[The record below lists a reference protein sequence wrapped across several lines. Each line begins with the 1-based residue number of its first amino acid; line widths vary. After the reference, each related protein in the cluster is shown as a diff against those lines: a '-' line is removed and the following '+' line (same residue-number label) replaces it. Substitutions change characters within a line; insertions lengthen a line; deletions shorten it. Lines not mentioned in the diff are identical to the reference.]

1 MACSTVGSGVFD
13 IEEIYKRDD
22 KFGEIDSENIEIYK
36 NIVNELLDWVNSYT
50 SKNKDYDHKKLKMD
64 FSRKYQSL
72 SNSSGIYVKKS
83 ILVYFYRK
91 MIEQNNLK
99 VNNLF
104 WSLIQKRP
112 SRNIDGITS
121 ITLLTSPKP
130 TYSTEKIHD
139 NGFVEVTNHEQS
151 FSCKH
156 NCYFCPNEPGQPRS
170 YLKKEPA
177 VARANRNEF
186 DACRQMLDRMDS
198 LLCCGH
204 EIDKLE
210 IIIEGGTYT
219 EYPEEYLEI
228 FHRDIIYSANTY
240 FDKEKREPLTIAE
253 EIKINAT
260 ARVRIIGIC
269 IETRPDAIGE
279 TKDGIP
285 WVRKFRE
292 WGVTRVQLGIQTT
305 NDEILKKINRG
316 HTVEDSIRAI
326 AILKDNCYK
335 IDIHLM
341 PDLPGATPEID
352 RKMFRDIFKTPYFQP
367 DQLKFYPCEVTP
379 WTMIKKWNDEGKY
392 TPYADTNEREM
403 IDVVKYGMLLC
414 NPWQRLVR
422 VIRDI
427 PKSYIQAGNPYPNL
441 RQMIDDELEK
451 EGTPCKCLR
460 TRSIGRNPEYLNKKR
475 ILRKYEYE
483 SSFGKDYYIAIESED
498 ARAVFG
504 FIRLRIPDSYY
515 FTQFDCLKEM
525 GFIRELHVY
534 GNVVP
539 VGYES
544 KGDAQHVGIGKK
556 LLREA
561 EKIAFLKNCKGVAVI
576 SGIGVTEY
584 YKKRGYEMIDTF
596 MVKKFYFTLDIYLII
611 ISITTVIGIFTCAV
625 ML

>member
-1 MACSTVGSGVFD
+1 MACSTMKTGDFD

-22 KFGEIDSENIEIYK
+22 KFGNISEENFDKYKEIVTELHSWLKKNTEKMEDSQ
-36 NIVNELLDWVNSYT
+36 
-50 SKNKDYDHKKLKMD
+50 LKQLKVK
-64 FSRKYQSL
+64 FANKYQSL
-72 SNSSGIYVKKS
+72 ANSSGVYVKKPF
-83 ILVYFYRK
+83 LVYVYRK
-91 MIEQNNLK
+91 MIEQDNLEIDS
-99 VNNLF
+99 LF
-104 WSLIQKRP
+104 WSLLQKRP

-121 ITLLTSPKP
+121 VTLLTSPTP
-130 TYSTEKIHD
+130 TYTTEKTHSD
-139 NGFVEVTNHEQS
+139 GFVEVTTHEQK

-186 DACRQMLDRMDS
+186 DACRQMLDRLDS

-240 FDKEKREPLTIAE
+240 FEKEKRKPLSISE
-253 EIKINAT
+253 EIEINAT
-260 ARVRIIGIC
+260 ARVRIIGVC

-326 AILKDNCYK
+326 KILKDNCFK

-441 RQMIDDELEK
+441 RQMINDELEK

-460 TRSIGRNPEYLNKKR
+460 TRSIGRNPEYLNKR
-475 ILRKYEYE
+475 RVLRKYQYE

-515 FTQFDCLKEM
+515 FTEFDCLKGM
-525 GFIRELHVY
+525 GLIRELHVY

-544 KGDAQHVGIGKK
+544 KGDAQHSGIGKQ
-556 LLREA
+556 LFREA
-561 EKIAFLKNCKGVAVI
+561 EKIAYINNCDGVAVI

-584 YKKRGYEMIDTF
+584 YRKRGCEMIDTF
-596 MVKKFYFTLDIYLII
+596 MVKKFLITFDKLLWITSFTIVITLFIALI
-611 ISITTVIGIFTCAV
+611 TK
-625 ML
+625 

>member
-1 MACSTVGSGVFD
+1 MACSTIGSGVFD

-22 KFGEIDSENIEIYK
+22 KFGQIDSKNIETYK

-50 SKNKDYDHKKLKMD
+50 SRNKDYDHKKLKME

-121 ITLLTSPKP
+121 ITLLTSPTP

-139 NGFVEVTNHEQS
+139 DGFVEVTNHQQN

-186 DACRQMLDRMDS
+186 DACRQMIDRMDS

-240 FDKEKREPLTIAE
+240 FDKVKREPLSIAE

-326 AILKDNCYK
+326 KILKDNCYK

-352 RKMFRDIFKTPYFQP
+352 RKMFRDIFETPYFQP

-441 RQMIDDELEK
+441 RQMINDELEK

-475 ILRKYEYE
+475 VLRKYQYE

-504 FIRLRIPDSYY
+504 FIRLRIPNSYY

-525 GFIRELHVY
+525 GLIRELHVY

-561 EKIAFLKNCKGVAVI
+561 EKIAFLKDCKGVAVI

-584 YKKRGYEMIDTF
+584 YKKRGYKMIDTF
-596 MVKKFYFTLDIYLII
+596 MVKKFFLTLDICMFI
-611 ISITTVIGIFTCAV
+611 ISFIAVIGTFIFALV
-625 ML
+625 F